1 MKFSSVLFFVT
12 ILFFVACNTSKKI
25 QEEQQVATEEET
37 PVILPENVFSFTED
51 TTELVLL
58 DEVEQERA
66 FVVASIERTGCYGKC
81 PNYKA
86 KIFSN
91 GLVLYEGKSHV
102 QKEGI
107 YEAYIIQNQVDS
119 LIAQADSIRFFDL
132 SAAYPA
138 NGIEIYDLPNTNT
151 FIKSE
156 DYEKTITNNHNAPK
170 ALRSYETYFERILE
184 QLDWKR
190 VENVEE

>member
-1 MKFSSVLFFVT
+1 MKFSSVLFFVI
-12 ILFFVACNTSKKI
+12 ILFFVACNTSKKVQ
-25 QEEQQVATEEET
+25 QEEVATEEEV
-37 PVILPENVFSFTED
+37 PVVLPENAFSFSGD
-51 TTELVLL
+51 TTEFVLL

-102 QKEGI
+102 EKEGI
-107 YEAYIIQNQVDS
+107 FEAYIVQNQVDS
-119 LIAQADSIRFFDL
+119 LIAQADSISFFEL

-170 ALRSYETYFERILE
+170 TLRNYELYFEQILE
-184 QLDWKR
+184 QLDWKK

>member
-1 MKFSSVLFFVT
+1 MKLSSVLFLVT
-12 ILFFVACNTSKKI
+12 ILFFVACNTSKKVQ
-25 QEEQQVATEEET
+25 QEEVANEEEV
-37 PVILPENVFSFTED
+37 PVVLPENVFSFSGD
-51 TTELVLL
+51 TTEFVLL

-102 QKEGI
+102 EKEGVF
-107 YEAYIIQNQVDS
+107 EAYIVQNQVDS
-119 LIAQADSIRFFDL
+119 LIAQADSISFFEL
-132 SAAYPA
+132 SSAYPS

-170 ALRSYETYFERILE
+170 ILRNYEIYFEQILE
-184 QLDWKR
+184 QLDWKK
-190 VENVEE
+190 VESIEE

>member
-25 QEEQQVATEEET
+25 QEKEVATEKEA
-37 PVILPENVFSFTED
+37 PVILPENAFSFTED
-51 TTELVLL
+51 TTEFVLL

-102 QKEGI
+102 EKQGI
-107 YEAYIIQNQVDS
+107 FEAYIVQNQVDS
-119 LIAQADSIRFFDL
+119 LIAQADSISFFEL
-132 SAAYPA
+132 SAAYPID
-138 NGIEIYDLPNTNT
+138 GIELYDLPNTNT

-170 ALRSYETYFERILE
+170 ALRNYESYFETILE